1 MTVLAYAVVA
11 AAVIFFA
18 VRCAHYVDLLEEM
31 TPLSGA
37 FIGGVI
43 LAAVTSLPELF
54 TSLSATLFLS
64 KPELVLGN
72 ILGSDLFNLAVL
84 AVLVLCFLRRFASA
98 PVDRSH
104 RSATLYALICYLLL
118 TVTVL
123 SGWETAISTV
133 SVPSLFLAL
142 FYGLSIR
149 RMSGGEKAGAPKAK
163 ASRLPLGA
171 VVLRFSAAAAGLV
184 LASIAITFITDRLA
198 GEFGLGATFAGA
210 LFLGVATSLPEV
222 SSTAAL
228 FRSGN
233 INAAV
238 GNITGSNIFNFF
250 ILFLADLSYLRG
262 SIYVRDQQTGSLLL
276 FGAAAELLTLFLVVP
291 KGRAER
297 AGTARYAAVSVGVA
311 FCYLAF
317 LLTPAG
323 S

>member
-18 VRCAHYVDLLEEM
+18 VRCAYYVDLLEAM

-64 KPELVLGN
+64 EPELVLGN

-84 AVLVLCFLRRFASA
+84 AVLVLCFLRRFAAA
-98 PVDRSH
+98 PVDKSH
-104 RSATLYALICYLLL
+104 RSSTLYALLCYLIL
-118 TVTVL
+118 TVTVFF
-123 SGWETAISTV
+123 GWEAAISTV
-133 SVPSLFLAL
+133 SAPSLLLAL

-149 RMSGGEKAGAPKAK
+149 RMSGGDKNGAPKAK
-163 ASRLPLGA
+163 ASQPPLNA

-297 AGTARYAAVSVGVA
+297 AGTARYAAVSVGIAV
-311 FCYLAF
+311 CYLAF